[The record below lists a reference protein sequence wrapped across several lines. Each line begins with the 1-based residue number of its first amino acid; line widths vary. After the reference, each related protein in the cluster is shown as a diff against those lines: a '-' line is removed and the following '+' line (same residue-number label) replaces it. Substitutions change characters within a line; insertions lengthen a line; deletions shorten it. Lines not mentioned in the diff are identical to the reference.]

1 MFTFDRETMTMIAVV
16 LSILAT
22 VYMYKELN
30 KTKEDM
36 NRIKQTFVGFVN
48 HISSHE
54 NPNQQAIS
62 EDSDDE
68 EVPVSKTEIKG
79 KNKQPSETNLGE

>member
-36 NRIKQTFVGFVN
+36 NGIKKTFVGFVN

>member
-16 LSILAT
+16 LSILPT
-22 VYMYKELN
+22 VYMYKELI

-36 NRIKQTFVGFVN
+36 IGIKQTFVGFVN